1 MSNRHVARF
10 IYEVD
15 IFILGE
21 IKMND
26 KTNLKVA
33 LYMRYSS
40 DKQSEQSIE
49 GQERVC
55 TEFCK
60 RNGYTIIRK

>member
-1 MSNRHVARF
+1 
-10 IYEVD
+10 
-15 IFILGE
+15 
-21 IKMND
+21 MND

-40 DKQSEQSIE
+40 SAQSEQSIE

-55 TEFCK
+55 TEFCE
-60 RNGYTIIRK
+60 RENYTIV